1 MRVISDGA
9 AWRHAG
15 MQVDA
20 AYLPHTVFQNALTMN
35 TSFSPSSSLVQD
47 LLGQLQGAPLQ
58 QMSEQLGIGGTQLQ
72 SAVGQA
78 LPLLL
83 GALGNNATPQG
94 AADLL
99 GSVLQ
104 GGGGG
109 LGNLL
114 GGLLGGG
121 AAPQSADVL
130 GSLLGIMRT
139 LPNKTARAIG
149 TAYVTIF
156 RNVPLL
162 IQLFVWFYV
171 APNFLPAGL
180 KDWWVN
186 DLSASTSALISA
198 SIGLGLFTAARV
210 CEQVRT
216 GIEALPTG
224 QVNAGYALGFSTAQ
238 LYRYI
243 ILPQSFRTILPPLSS
258 ELTNCVKNTSVAS
271 LVGVAEIISQ
281 MKTISE
287 YTQNTIEIY
296 TYVTIIFIVIN
307 ICLIQFMNFLE
318 KRLRIPGLIAG
329 DK

>member
-1 MRVISDGA
+1 MNYSWNWGV
-9 AWRHAG
+9 
-15 MQVDA
+15 
-20 AYLPHTVFQNALTMN
+20 LFQSTGVGDSSYFNWILT
-35 TSFSPSSSLVQD
+35 
-47 LLGQLQGAPLQ
+47 
-58 QMSEQLGIGGTQLQ
+58 
-72 SAVGQA
+72 
-78 LPLLL
+78 
-83 GALGNNATPQG
+83 
-94 AADLL
+94 
-99 GSVLQ
+99 
-104 GGGGG
+104 G
-109 LGNLL
+109 LGWLL
-114 GGLLGGG
+114 VI
-121 AAPQSADVL
+121 AIVAWSIAFVL

-216 GIEALPTG
+216 GIEALPMG

>member
-1 MRVISDGA
+1 MNYSWNWGV
-9 AWRHAG
+9 
-15 MQVDA
+15 
-20 AYLPHTVFQNALTMN
+20 LFQSTGVGDSSYFNWILT
-35 TSFSPSSSLVQD
+35 
-47 LLGQLQGAPLQ
+47 
-58 QMSEQLGIGGTQLQ
+58 
-72 SAVGQA
+72 
-78 LPLLL
+78 
-83 GALGNNATPQG
+83 
-94 AADLL
+94 
-99 GSVLQ
+99 
-104 GGGGG
+104 G
-109 LGNLL
+109 LGWLL
-114 GGLLGGG
+114 VI
-121 AAPQSADVL
+121 AIVAWSIAFVL

-224 QVNAGYALGFSTAQ
+224 QVNAGYALGFSTTQ

>member
-1 MRVISDGA
+1 MNYSWNWGV
-9 AWRHAG
+9 
-15 MQVDA
+15 
-20 AYLPHTVFQNALTMN
+20 LFQSTGVGDSSYFNWILT
-35 TSFSPSSSLVQD
+35 
-47 LLGQLQGAPLQ
+47 
-58 QMSEQLGIGGTQLQ
+58 
-72 SAVGQA
+72 
-78 LPLLL
+78 
-83 GALGNNATPQG
+83 
-94 AADLL
+94 
-99 GSVLQ
+99 
-104 GGGGG
+104 G
-109 LGNLL
+109 LGWLL
-114 GGLLGGG
+114 VI
-121 AAPQSADVL
+121 AIVEWSIAFVL

-216 GIEALPTG
+216 GIEALPVG
-224 QVNAGYALGFSTAQ
+224 QVNAGYAMGFTTAQ
-238 LYRYI
+238 LYRYV
-243 ILPQSFRTILPPLSS
+243 ILPQSFRMILPPLSS

-307 ICLIQFMNFLE
+307 FCLIQAMNMLE
-318 KRLRIPGLIAG
+318 KRLRVPGLIAG

>member
-1 MRVISDGA
+1 MNYSWNWGV
-9 AWRHAG
+9 
-15 MQVDA
+15 
-20 AYLPHTVFQNALTMN
+20 LFQSTGVGDSSYFNWILT
-35 TSFSPSSSLVQD
+35 
-47 LLGQLQGAPLQ
+47 
-58 QMSEQLGIGGTQLQ
+58 
-72 SAVGQA
+72 
-78 LPLLL
+78 
-83 GALGNNATPQG
+83 
-94 AADLL
+94 
-99 GSVLQ
+99 
-104 GGGGG
+104 G
-109 LGNLL
+109 LGWLL
-114 GGLLGGG
+114 VI
-121 AAPQSADVL
+121 AIVAWSIAFVL

-224 QVNAGYALGFSTAQ
+224 QINAGYALGFSTAQ

>member
-1 MRVISDGA
+1 MNYSWNWGV
-9 AWRHAG
+9 
-15 MQVDA
+15 
-20 AYLPHTVFQNALTMN
+20 LFQST
-35 TSFSPSSSLVQD
+35 
-47 LLGQLQGAPLQ
+47 G
-58 QMSEQLGIGGTQLQ
+58 
-72 SAVGQA
+72 VG
-78 LPLLL
+78 
-83 GALGNNATPQG
+83 NSTYFNWIVT
-94 AADLL
+94 
-99 GSVLQ
+99 
-104 GGGGG
+104 G
-109 LGNLL
+109 LGWLL
-114 GGLLGGG
+114 VI
-121 AAPQSADVL
+121 AIVAWSIAFVL